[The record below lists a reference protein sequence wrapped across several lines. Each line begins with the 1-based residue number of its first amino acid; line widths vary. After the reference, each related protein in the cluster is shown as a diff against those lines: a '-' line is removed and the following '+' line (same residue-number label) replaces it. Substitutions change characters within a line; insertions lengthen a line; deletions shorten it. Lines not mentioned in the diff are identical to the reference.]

1 MKEQND
7 QKAILAKVFSRGNTI
22 AVFAVALVPVLLG
35 LLEFAVGSEHSPSGF
50 NQNHFIYN
58 FLYSFLVTASLFY
71 GCAAI
76 ITILNRTLPWKGNIW
91 KRLLIEVLAVFTYT
105 SLAQGLILYLL
116 RNTPVF
122 VRELTAKDYF
132 DNILFSNTITLIV
145 VAIIEGIYFFRN
157 WKESLVAAER
167 LKQENIKSQ
176 YAGLKSQLDPHFMFN
191 SLNVLSSLIRS
202 DPAKAEKFVDD
213 FAAVYRYLLQ
223 VKDEMVVPLKDEL
236 EFVRKYL
243 NLQKIRFEEGL
254 QVKISIRDQNQK
266 FLPPLSLQELVGNA
280 VKHNSFDRSA
290 PLHIELYDEND
301 CVIVENNLRRRKHVN
316 GTKTGLNNLC
326 ERYKLLSSRQPEFRE
341 EKNRF
346 ISKIPLIEVD
356 E

>member
-1 MKEQND
+1 MKEQNH
-7 QKAILAKVFSRGNTI
+7 QRPILAKVFSRGNTI
-22 AVFAVALVPVLLG
+22 AVFAVAIVPVLLG
-35 LLEFAVGSEHSPSGF
+35 LLQYSVGSDTYSGNF
-50 NQNHFIYN
+50 HQKHLSYN

-76 ITILNRTLPWKGNIW
+76 ITILNRTLPWKGNIR

-116 RNTPVF
+116 RNTAVF
-122 VRELTAKDYF
+122 VQELTAKDYF

-167 LKQENIKSQ
+167 LQQENIKSQ

-202 DPAKAEKFVDD
+202 NPAKAEKFVDD

-223 VKDEMVVPLKDEL
+223 VKDEMVVPLGDEL

-243 NLQKIRFEEGL
+243 SLQKIRFEEGL

-266 FLPPLSLQELVGNA
+266 YLPPLSLQELVGNA

-290 PLHIELYDEND
+290 PLHIELHEENGW
-301 CVIVENNLRRRKHVN
+301 VIVENNLRRRAQVN
-316 GTKTGLNNLC
+316 GTQTGLHNLR
-326 ERYKLLSSRQPEFRE
+326 ERYKLLSSRQPEFTE
-341 EKNRF
+341 VQNQF
-346 ISKIPLIEVD
+346 IAKIPLIEMD
-356 E
+356 P